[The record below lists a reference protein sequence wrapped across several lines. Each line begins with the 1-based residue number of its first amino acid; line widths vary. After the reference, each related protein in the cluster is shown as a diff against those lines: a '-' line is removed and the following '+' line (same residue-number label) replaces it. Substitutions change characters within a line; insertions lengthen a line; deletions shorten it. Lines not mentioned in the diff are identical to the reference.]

1 MQAERLE
8 HDATKKSLRESREK
22 IDELIEKVR
31 DANKRFDRLQ
41 DDLERFV
48 KSSFIKLNRYLG
60 S

>member
-8 HDATKKSLRESREK
+8 HDATKKSLKESREK

-48 KSSFIKLNRYLG
+48 KSLFIKLN
-60 S
+60 